1 MNPVDR
7 AWLVLLALCAGS
19 TGLALAVGA
28 APAGPMIPALGVA
41 ILGLAWAKARIVLAL
56 YLGLAAAPSWL
67 RGFEL
72 ILALYAALLLA
83 LYLAG

>member
-1 MNPVDR
+1 MNPIDR

-28 APAGPMIPALGVA
+28 APPGPMVPALGAA
-41 ILGLAWAKARIVLAL
+41 ILGLAWAKARIVLAR
-56 YLGLAAAPSWL
+56 YLGLTAAPSWL
-67 RGFEL
+67 RGFDL
-72 ILALYAALLLA
+72 VLALYAVLLLG

>member
-1 MNPVDR
+1 MDPTDR
-7 AWLVLLALCAGS
+7 AWLVLLALSAGS
-19 TGLALAVGA
+19 TALAIAVGA
-28 APAGPMIPALGVA
+28 APSGPLAQALGAA
-41 ILGLAWAKARIVLAL
+41 ILGLAWTKARIVLAR

-72 ILALYAALLLA
+72 VLGLYAALLLG